1 LFDPARPP
9 KRVSVVYRAM
19 KPEPTNLPSRI
30 ILQGV
35 HLELTAAM
43 QNIIREKFSVLLRHH
58 ERIIRINVRLHQDQK
73 LGRNHHYTATGQ
85 IEIGGPDIVA
95 TAEGE
100 EAYVVLDKLV
110 EILDKRLR
118 DRHEIRKDKRNHPH
132 GTELQAALPK
142 TESR

>member
-1 LFDPARPP
+1 
-9 KRVSVVYRAM
+9 VVYRAM
-19 KPEPTNLPSRI
+19 KTESANFSSKI

-58 ERIIRINVRLHQDQK
+58 ERIIRLNVRLHRDQK
-73 LGRNHHYTATGQ
+73 LGRKHHYTATGQ

-100 EAYVVLDKLV
+100 EAYGVLDELV
-110 EILDKRLR
+110 ETLDERLR
-118 DRHEIRKDKRNHPH
+118 DRHGLRKDKRNHPH
-132 GTELQAALPK
+132 GTELDAVLPK
-142 TESR
+142 TESQ